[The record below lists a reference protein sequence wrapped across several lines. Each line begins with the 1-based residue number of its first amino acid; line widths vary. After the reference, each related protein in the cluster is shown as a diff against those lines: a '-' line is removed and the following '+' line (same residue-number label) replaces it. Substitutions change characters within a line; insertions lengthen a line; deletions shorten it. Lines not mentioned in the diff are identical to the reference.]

1 MVEKR
6 ILALDQTLTN
16 TGWVV
21 LEGGNGSLEVLMKGI
36 IKCSSDLSSHE
47 ASYDKAEQL
56 MYHLAML
63 TDKIAPLTTED
74 FVVVFE
80 RPAVRGFRIESALM
94 AGREVV
100 RMAEAMGWRW
110 EMVSNLTMKKFLGIK
125 VKGAKK
131 SDVKDKLMAHTDVSI
146 SGWNEHNRDACAI
159 GLTYLEG

>member
-1 MVEKR
+1 MVERR

-21 LEGGNGSLEVLMKGI
+21 LEGGNGAIEVLMKGT
-36 IKCSSDLSSHE
+36 IKCSSELTSHE

-56 MYHLAML
+56 MYHLAVL
-63 TDKIAPLTTED
+63 TDKIAPLTTEN

-80 RPAVRGFRIESALM
+80 RPAVRGFRTESSLM

-100 RMAEAMGWRW
+100 RMAEAMNWHW
-110 EMVSNLTMKKFLGIK
+110 EMVSNLSMKKFLGIK
-125 VKGAKK
+125 IKGAKK
-131 SDVKDKLMAHTDVSI
+131 SDVKDKLMIHTDVS
-146 SGWNEHNRDACAI
+146 SREWNEHTRDACGL